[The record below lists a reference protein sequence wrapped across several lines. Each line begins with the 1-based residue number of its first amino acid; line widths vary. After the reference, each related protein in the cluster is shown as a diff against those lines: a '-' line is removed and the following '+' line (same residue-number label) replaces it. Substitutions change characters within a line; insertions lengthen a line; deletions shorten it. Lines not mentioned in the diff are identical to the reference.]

1 MISFSMNGQMTEYEG
16 DEKRSLLSFLREDKG
31 ITSVKDGCSG
41 QAACGACLIDLDGK
55 PALACSTRMKRVAGK
70 KVVTIEGFP
79 EAVRRTLG
87 RAFVAKGAVQCGYC
101 TPGILSR
108 AKILLESNP
117 NPSRVE
123 VVKALRANIC
133 RCTGYVKIVDGILLA
148 AKALRENQE
157 VEWEKNTG
165 IGYSYPKHEGYEKAL
180 GLSPYVQDM
189 TFDGMFY
196 GALKF
201 SLHPRAR
208 VMGIDVSAAEALP
221 GVVRVFTASDIPGER
236 YQGIK
241 VRDWPM
247 FVAQGEETRYIG
259 DVVAGVVAE
268 TEALARRGVEA
279 IQVDYE
285 ILSPLTEMTEAADS
299 TVTIH
304 ENGNLLKETV
314 ICRGEA
320 VEQVFNSSA
329 HVVEG
334 NFETPFVEHAFLETE
349 ASIAMPDDDG
359 GVRVYSQSQGI
370 FKDRT
375 QIASVLDLPEEKVD
389 IVQVSAGGGF
399 GGKEDLTVQ
408 HHAALY
414 SVALRRP
421 VKVRLNRAES
431 IRMHPKRHRMKLA
444 YKLAC
449 DEKGRLTAL
458 RARIVGDTGAYAS
471 VGGEVVARTG
481 THAAGAYHV
490 PNVDVVASAYY
501 TNNPPGGAFRG
512 FGVNQSNF
520 AMESLMD
527 DLCTK
532 GDFDRWQFRY
542 DNALIEGRMTTTGH
556 LLGEG
561 VGLRQCLEAVKEAFY
576 QADYAGLAC
585 AIKNCGIGNGVEEI
599 SDTRLKVVAE
609 DRIELYHGWTEMGQ
623 GMHTMARQLL
633 CEVLGLD
640 ASVEIEIKCHTG
652 SEVMG
657 GVTTASR
664 GTTLLGNSV
673 IKAAQKL
680 KTDLGQGSLADL
692 VGKEY
697 FSRFMVDWTTGHDE
711 GGEIISHFSYGYAVH
726 MAVLDE
732 VGRLQTIH
740 AAHDAGRII
749 NPILFEGQV
758 EGGVAMGMGY
768 AVSENFPLKDGR
780 LTSDRMAKLKLPK
793 AKDIPEIKVIGIEC
807 RDSMGPF
814 GAKGVG
820 EIGTIP
826 TAPAIA
832 NAFYQYDGRR
842 RYSLPLPPLKKGNVK
857 RKDPEKH

>member
-1 MISFSMNGQMTEYEG
+1 MITFSLNGQAAEYEG
-16 DEKRSLLSFLREDKG
+16 DEKRSLLSFLRKDKV

-41 QAACGACLIDLDGK
+41 QAACGACLIELDGK

-79 EAVRRTLG
+79 KVVRRTLG

-108 AKILLESNP
+108 AKLLLESNP
-117 NPSRVE
+117 NPTRAE
-123 VVKALRANIC
+123 VVEALKANVC

-148 AKALRENQE
+148 ARALREKRE
-157 VEWEKNTG
+157 IDWEENTG
-165 IGYSYPKHEGYEKAL
+165 IGYSYPKYEGYEKAL
-180 GLSPYVQDM
+180 GISPYVDDM
-189 TFDGMFY
+189 AFDGMLY

-201 SLHPRAR
+201 SEHPRAR
-208 VMGIDVSAAEALP
+208 VVDIDVSAAEKLP
-221 GVVRVFTASDIPGER
+221 GVIRVFMAADIPGER

-247 FVAQGEETRYIG
+247 FVERGEKTRCIG
-259 DVVAGVVAE
+259 DVIAGVVAE
-268 TEALARRGVEA
+268 SEEMARRGAEA

-285 ILSPLTEMTEAADS
+285 VLVPLTDMTAAADS
-299 TVTIH
+299 PVKVH
-304 ENGNLLKETV
+304 EGGNLLKETV
-314 ICRGEA
+314 IRRGEP
-320 VEQVFNSSA
+320 VEEVFAASA
-329 HVVEG
+329 TVVEG
-334 NFETPFVEHAFLETE
+334 VFETPFVEHAFLETE
-349 ASIAMPDDDG
+349 ASIAVPAG
-359 GVRVYSQSQGI
+359 EAGVTVYSQSQGI

-375 QIASVLDLPEEKVD
+375 QIASILDWPEEKVD
-389 IVQVSAGGGF
+389 IVQVAAGGGF

-414 SVALRRP
+414 SVALQRP
-421 VKVRLNRAES
+421 VKVRLNRPES
-431 IRMHPKRHRMKLA
+431 LRMHPKRHRTKMT

-481 THAAGAYHV
+481 THAAASYYV
-490 PNVDVVASAYY
+490 PSVDVVASAYY
-501 TNNPPGGAFRG
+501 TNNPPAGAFRG

-520 AMESLMD
+520 AMESLVD
-527 DLCTK
+527 DLCVQ
-532 GDFDRWQFRY
+532 GGFDPWLFRY
-542 DNALIEGRMTTTGH
+542 DNVLTAGKMTTTGH
-556 LLGEG
+556 VLGEG
-561 VGLRQCLEAVKEAFY
+561 VSLRQCLEAVKDAY
-576 QADYAGLAC
+576 YRADYAGIAC
-585 AIKNCGIGNGVEEI
+585 GIKNCGIGNGVEEI

-609 DRIELYHGWTEMGQ
+609 DRIELFHGWTEMGQ
-623 GMHTMARQLL
+623 GIHTVARQLL
-633 CEVLGLD
+633 CEVLDLD
-640 ASVEIEIKCHTG
+640 GSVQIDIKCHTG

-664 GTTLLGNSV
+664 GTALLGNSV
-673 IKAAQKL
+673 IDAARQLKA
-680 KTDLGQGSLADL
+680 DLEGGSLADL
-692 VGKEY
+692 VGKAY
-697 FSRFMVDWTTGHDE
+697 YSRFMVDWTTGHDVA
-711 GGEIISHFSYGYAVH
+711 GEIVSHFSYGYAAH

-732 VGRLQTIH
+732 NGKLAAIH

-749 NPILFEGQV
+749 NPALFEGQV
-758 EGGVAMGMGY
+758 EGGVVMGMGY

-780 LTSDRMAKLKLPK
+780 LTSYRMAKLKLPK
-793 AKDIPEIKVIGIEC
+793 AKDIPEIRVIGIEC
-807 RDSMGPF
+807 PDSMGPF

-832 NAFYQYDGRR
+832 NAYCRYDEKR
-842 RYSLPLPPLKKGNVK
+842 RYSLPLSPPANKT
-857 RKDPEKH
+857 

>member
-1 MISFSMNGQMTEYEG
+1 M
-16 DEKRSLLSFLREDKG
+16 DEKRSLLNFLREDEG

-41 QAACGACLIDLDGK
+41 QAACGACLIEVDGK
-55 PALACSTRMKRVAGK
+55 PALACSTLMQRVAGK

-117 NPSRVE
+117 NPTRAE
-123 VVKALRANIC
+123 VVKALKVNVC

-148 AKALRENQE
+148 AQALRENRE
-157 VEWEKNTG
+157 IDWEEKTG
-165 IGYSYPKHEGYEKAL
+165 IGYSYPKYEGYEKAL
-180 GLSPYVQDM
+180 GISPYVHDM
-189 TFDGMFY
+189 TFEGMLQ

-201 SLHPRAR
+201 SEHPRAR
-208 VMGIDVSAAEALP
+208 VVGIDVAAAEKLP
-221 GVVRVFTASDIPGER
+221 GVIRVFTAADIPGER

-247 FVAQGEETRYIG
+247 FVAQGEETRCIG

-268 TEALARRGVEA
+268 SEELARQAAEA
-279 IQVDYE
+279 IRVKYE
-285 ILSPLTEMTEAADS
+285 VLEPLTEMTEAADS
-299 TVTIH
+299 PVKVH
-304 ENGNLLKETV
+304 EGGNLLKETV
-314 ICRGEA
+314 ICRGEP
-320 VEQVFNSSA
+320 VGDIFENSA
-329 HVVEG
+329 IVAEG
-334 NFETPFVEHAFLETE
+334 TFETPFVEHAFLETE
-349 ASIAMPDDDG
+349 ASIAAPAG
-359 GVRVYSQSQGI
+359 AAGVTVYSQSQGI

-375 QIASVLDLPEEKVD
+375 QIASILDWPEEKVD

-414 SVALRRP
+414 SVALQRP

-431 IRMHPKRHRMKLA
+431 LRMHPKRHRMKLT

-449 DEKGRLTAL
+449 DETGRLTAL

-481 THAAGAYHV
+481 THAAGSYHV
-490 PNVDVVASAYY
+490 PNVDVVARAYY
-501 TNNPPGGAFRG
+501 TNNPPAGAFRG

-520 AMESLMD
+520 AMESLVD
-527 DLCTK
+527 DLCRQ
-532 GDFDRWQFRY
+532 GGFDRWQFRY
-542 DNALIEGRMTTTGH
+542 DNVLTPGRMTTTGH
-556 LLGEG
+556 VLGEG
-561 VGLRQCLEAVKEAFY
+561 VSLRQCLEAVKEVYRRAEF
-576 QADYAGLAC
+576 AGLAC
-585 AIKNCGIGNGVEEI
+585 GIKNCGIGNGVEEV
-599 SDTRLKVVAE
+599 SDTRLKVAAK

-623 GMHTMARQLL
+623 GIHTVARQLL
-633 CEVLGLD
+633 CEVLDLD
-640 ASVEIEIKCHTG
+640 ASVQIDIKCHTG
-652 SEVMG
+652 SEVQG

-664 GTTLLGNSV
+664 GTALLGNSV
-673 IKAAQKL
+673 IAAARQLKA
-680 KTDLGQGSLADL
+680 DLEGGSLADL

-697 FSRFMVDWTTGHDE
+697 FSRFKVDWTTSHDTA
-711 GGEIISHFSYGYAVH
+711 GEIISHFSYGYAVH
-726 MAVLDE
+726 LAVLDAE
-732 VGRLQTIH
+732 GKLAAIH
-740 AAHDAGRII
+740 AAHDGGRII
-749 NPILFEGQV
+749 NPALFEGQV
-758 EGGVAMGMGY
+758 EGGVVMGMGY
-768 AVSENFPLKDGR
+768 AISENFPLKNGR

-832 NAFYQYDGRR
+832 NAYCRYDGKR
-842 RYSLPLPPLKKGNVK
+842 RYSLPLSPPAKKL
-857 RKDPEKH
+857 

>member
-1 MISFSMNGQMTEYEG
+1 MISFSLNDQVTEYAG
-16 DEKRSLLSFLREDKG
+16 DMERSLLSFLREDKG

-41 QAACGACLIDLDGK
+41 QAACGACLIEMDGK
-55 PALACSTRMKRVAGK
+55 PFLACSTRMKRVAGK

-79 EAVRRTLG
+79 ETVRRTLG

-117 NPSRVE
+117 YPSRAE
-123 VVKALRANIC
+123 VVKALRANVC
-133 RCTGYVKIVDGILLA
+133 RCTGYVKIVDGILFA
-148 AKALRENQE
+148 AEALRENRE
-157 VEWEKNTG
+157 IHWENRTG
-165 IGYSYPKHEGYEKAL
+165 IGHSYPKYEGYEKAV
-180 GLSPYVQDM
+180 GINPYVQDM
-189 TFDGMFY
+189 TFEGMLR

-201 SLHPRAR
+201 SEHPRAR
-208 VMGIDVSAAEALP
+208 VVGIDVAAAEKLP
-221 GVVRVFTASDIPGER
+221 GVIRVFTASDIPGER

-247 FVAQGEETRYIG
+247 FVEKGEETRCIG

-268 TEALARRGVEA
+268 NEASARMGVEA

-285 ILSPLTEMTEAADS
+285 ILDPLTEMTEAADS
-299 TVTIH
+299 PVKVH

-320 VEQVFNSSA
+320 VEDVFENSA

-334 NFETPFVEHAFLETE
+334 VFETPFVEHAFLETE
-349 ASIAMPDDDG
+349 AGIALPDDDG
-359 GVRVYSQSQGI
+359 GVTVYSQSQGI

-375 QIASVLDLPEEKVD
+375 QIASILDLPEKMVD
-389 IVQVSAGGGF
+389 IIQVSAGGGF

-414 SVALRRP
+414 AFVLMRP

-431 IRMHPKRHRMKLA
+431 IRMHPKRHKMKLT

-458 RARIVGDTGAYAS
+458 MARIVGDTGAYAS

-490 PNVDVVASAYY
+490 PSVDVVAIAYY
-501 TNNPPGGAFRG
+501 TNNPPAGAFRG

-520 AMESLMD
+520 AMESLVD
-527 DLCTK
+527 ELCTK
-532 GDFDRWQFRY
+532 GGFDRWQFRY
-542 DNALIEGRMTTTGH
+542 DNALTGGGMTTTGH
-556 LLGEG
+556 VLGDD
-561 VGLRQCLEAVKEAFY
+561 VGLRRCLAAVRDDFY

-585 AIKNCGIGNGVEEI
+585 GIKNCGIGNGVEEI
-599 SDTRLKVVAE
+599 SDTRLKVVAG

-623 GMHTMARQLL
+623 GIHTVARQVL
-633 CEVLGLD
+633 CEVVGLD
-640 ASVEIEIKCHTG
+640 GSVEIDIKCHTG
-652 SEVMG
+652 SEAMG

-664 GTTLLGNSV
+664 GTALLGNSV
-673 IKAAQKL
+673 IEAALQL
-680 KTDLGQGSLADL
+680 KTDLDENVLADL
-692 VGKEY
+692 TGREY
-697 FSRFMVDWTTGHDE
+697 FSRFTVDWTTRHDTA
-711 GGEIISHFSYGYAVH
+711 GDIISHFSYGFATH

-732 VGRLQTIH
+732 SGKIESIH

-749 NPILFEGQV
+749 NPALFEGQV
-758 EGGVAMGMGY
+758 EGGVVMGMGY
-768 AVSENFPLKDGR
+768 AVSENFPLKGGR
-780 LTSDRMAKLKLPK
+780 LTSERMAKLKLPK
-793 AKDIPEIKVIGIEC
+793 ARDVPEIKVIGIEC
-807 RDSMGPF
+807 PDAMGPF

-832 NAFYQYDGRR
+832 NAFYAYDGRR
-842 RYSLPLPPLKKGNVK
+842 RYSLPLSPVEKKA
-857 RKDPEKH
+857 